1 MSVRKFSK
9 KDRLALVMLL
19 VAASV
24 VVVLLT
30 MRSFLSK
37 KPAIDE
43 LTLCPAA
50 GEKQRAAV
58 LIDKSDKWG
67 KGDVAR
73 VRDLLLSIN
82 REVPAQGRLTIY
94 SITGDGR
101 KSTDVNIVFD
111 MCNPGSEAECNAL
124 YQNCRKVKKDF
135 ERAFDAPLH
144 RLVETLMVP
153 GESSSSPILETV
165 DAMVKDSKGDALK
178 LHIISDFM
186 ENGARFRFYDVIPL
200 DDQMVAEYPFPR
212 KLKVTADAYLIQ
224 RRIHP
229 MPLQNAVQ
237 RAWTGY
243 FEKQGASVNF
253 RPIFT
258 AD

>member
-1 MSVRKFSK
+1 MARAKFSANQ
-9 KDRLALVMLL
+9 RAVALISLGALVLLGGFGAALWLSRKPMLD
-19 VAASV
+19 
-24 VVVLLT
+24 T
-30 MRSFLSK
+30 Q
-37 KPAIDE
+37 
-43 LTLCPAA
+43 TLCPAT
-50 GEKQRAAV
+50 GEKQRVAV

-124 YQNCRKVKKDF
+124 YQNCKKVKKDF

-144 RLVETLMVP
+144 RLIETMMVP

-165 DAMVKDSKGDALK
+165 GAMVKDSKGDALK
-178 LHIISDFM
+178 LYIISDFM

-200 DDQMVAEYPFPR
+200 DEEMVAEYPFPR
-212 KLKVTADAYLIQ
+212 KLKITADAYLIQ

-229 MPLQNAVQ
+229 MPLQKAVQ

>member
-1 MSVRKFSK
+1 
-9 KDRLALVMLL
+9 
-19 VAASV
+19 
-24 VVVLLT
+24 
-30 MRSFLSK
+30 MRSFLFK

-73 VRDLLLSIN
+73 VKDLLLSIN

-111 MCNPGSEAECNAL
+111 MCNPGSEAECNEL

-135 ERAFDAPLH
+135 ERAFNAPLH
-144 RLVETLMVP
+144 RLVETLMMP

-165 DAMVKDSKGDALK
+165 GAMVKDSKGDALK